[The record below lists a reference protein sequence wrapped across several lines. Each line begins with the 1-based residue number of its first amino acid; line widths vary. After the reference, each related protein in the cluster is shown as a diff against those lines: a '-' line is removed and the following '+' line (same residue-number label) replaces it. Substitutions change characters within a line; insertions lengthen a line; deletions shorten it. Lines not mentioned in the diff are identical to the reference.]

1 MPIIAVALI
10 ICCDTSAGAFSIAST
25 PPLDARICAEAA
37 FGYITINYSTV
48 DPEPEVASV
57 F

>member
-1 MPIIAVALI
+1 MI

-25 PPLDARICAEAA
+25 LSLDPRISAETA
-37 FGYITINYSTV
+37 FGYIMINYSTV
-48 DPEPEVASV
+48 NPEPEAASV